1 MQDAYDE
8 VAPGVWTWLLA
19 WYSLQCDGEWEQ
31 LWGIHID
38 TLDNPGS
45 GSTRSIWRTLASPS
59 LDMSHS
65 EVHRSEH
72 DWCFTRIEG
81 EVFSGYCGPLNL
93 GEALH
98 EFRKWVEAS
107 QDR

>member
-38 TLDNPGS
+38 TLDNPGW
-45 GSTRSIWRTLASPS
+45 GLKIDLAHTGVPVVGYEPR
-59 LDMSHS
+59 